1 MTTLFPTRRSSEL
14 GGLENGVAAIR
25 RGAIDFIEKPFEAE
39 RLLHLVARATESERL
54 KFEYERLREKAGP
67 ADELTGTSAAINN
80 VRATLKRVAGTGSR
94 VLVTGAPGVGKE
106 VAARVLH
113 GWSGRQGAAFRVI
126 PSAGLAPETV
136 EAELFGTESAA
147 GPIRL
152 GPPEKAT
159 RR

>member
-39 RLLHLVARATESERL
+39 HLLHLVARATESERL

-94 VLVTGAPGVGKE
+94 VLIRSEEHT
-106 VAARVLH
+106 
-113 GWSGRQGAAFRVI
+113 S
-126 PSAGLAPETV
+126 
-136 EAELFGTESAA
+136 ELQSLMRISYAVFC
-147 GPIRL
+147 L
-152 GPPEKAT
+152 KNKK
-159 RR
+159 